1 MRYAPLIRK
10 ILLIP
15 FWLQSRENSVF
26 QLEDSIASPGKRH
39 IVRAENRRKLMRSM
53 QAFQKMEN
61 HFAGPEIQVAGRFV
75 REQYGRPS
83 HQGAFKDHPS
93 LLTDRQFPRNV
104 RN

>member
-61 HFAGPEIQVAGRFV
+61 HFAGPEIEVAGWFIGQQDGRF
-75 REQYGRPS
+75 S
-83 HQGAFKDHPS
+83 HQGSSEHNP
-93 LLTDRQFPRNV
+93 LLLPTR
-104 RN
+104 